1 MQRQYQD
8 SIGKLACMSNRGTTA
23 YPLLLLLCIQI
34 VVQCLN
40 LVVVSKLIYVDPLL
54 GTVKFDPSGYH
65 IFYDPNNLRAA
76 LVSVAILAPITA
88 LFWVARVS
96 FGYIVA
102 FYLYMVALG
111 YMWLSSFSDLKYDHA
126 LYGTSVAAA
135 TFAFVLPTLLI
146 SSPVRRRLTLSKRA
160 FDNTLKFILL
170 IAAVTVAIG
179 AYYNFRL
186 VGMSSIYEFRN
197 DLDFPRPLKYLLSVN
212 ASVLLPFAFAG
223 FVERGNRWGAAA
235 ALLLLLLLYPVTLTK
250 VALFAPVW
258 LAFILLLTS
267 LFEARLS
274 LVLSLLLPTL
284 VGLLAIA
291 FGAWTYFL
299 LINFRMVAIPSV
311 ALDIYSHYFSS
322 HSYTYFCQIWL
333 LKPLMPCAYQDPLSV
348 VMEGTY
354 HLGFF
359 NASLFA
365 TEGIASAGPY
375 LAPVAIFL
383 CGLIIAL
390 GSRLSAG
397 LPPRFILTSSAIM
410 AQALLNVPLSTV
422 LLTHGLAILYLLWY
436 ITPQN
441 LHSVDEER

>member
-1 MQRQYQD
+1 MPTQ
-8 SIGKLACMSNRGTTA
+8 GTTA
-23 YPLLLLLCIQI
+23 YRLLLLLCIQFA
-34 VVQCLN
+34 VQCLN
-40 LVVVSKLIYVDPLL
+40 LVVVAKHIYVDPLL

-65 IFYDPNNLRAA
+65 IFYNPNNLPTAI
-76 LVSVAILAPITA
+76 LYVAILAPITA
-88 LFWVARVS
+88 FFCLARVS
-96 FGYIVA
+96 FGYFVA
-102 FYLYMVALG
+102 FYLYMMALG
-111 YMWLSSFSDLKYDHA
+111 YTWLNSFSDLKYDHA
-126 LYGTSVAAA
+126 LHGASIVAA
-135 TFAFVLPTLLI
+135 TFAFVLPALFI
-146 SSPVRRRLTLSKRA
+146 SSPVKQRFTLSKQA
-160 FDNTLKFILL
+160 FDTTLNCILL
-170 IAAVTVAIG
+170 LAVVTVAVG

-186 VGMSSIYEFRN
+186 VGMTSIYEFRN

-212 ASVLLPFAFAG
+212 ASVLLPFAFAA
-223 FVERGNRWGAAA
+223 FVERGNRWGAVA

-250 VALFAPVW
+250 VALFAPGW
-258 LAFILLLTS
+258 LIFVLLLTS

-274 LVLSLLLPTL
+274 IVLSLLLPTL
-284 VGLLAIA
+284 VGLVAIA